1 MKKRSILVI
10 AAVIII
16 ATIGITIYLT
26 YGQAE
31 PALNVAG
38 LIDLGEKYLFEMKY
52 EEAILQF
59 TKAIEIEPK
68 NVRAYLGGADAY
80 LHLGR
85 QQEAIDLLKAGFE
98 ATGNANLAHAVE
110 GVEKSVVEGYIA
122 IAEAYEAEG
131 WHDKA
136 MEILKRVYNETGDE
150 IIGRKLGIVE
160 ASSIEFRDNYAIQWK
175 DAEFERLIREY
186 LGKPDGDIYYDDVKL
201 IEKIKIWGEL
211 IEKEG
216 EDSWFSYWREGFRLS
231 DGREGGRTGKIRSL
245 ADLEHFTGLKEL
257 SVNYQENLSISALED
272 TENIDCLKRLKHLSL
287 IGNNITD
294 ISPASGL
301 IALKSIELGYN
312 NISDISPI
320 SMLIEL
326 ENVSL
331 HNNEHL
337 SSAEPLRGLRKLSS
351 VSISDVNTVDLNV
364 FAGLPELRK
373 MNLVGVENTD
383 YSALAKLQLEY
394 LEITCDDE
402 IFQTVKQLKSL
413 KSLRVHG
420 YGGLTAIN
428 GIEALTNL
436 YRLDLLAPDCHDISP
451 LSSLKLEY
459 LELELPDDCD
469 LTPLTKISTLKK
481 VVVPDYYMGP
491 AESGTQLMD
500 KVRALLPNVE
510 VASDWH

>member
-1 MKKRSILVI
+1 M
-10 AAVIII
+10 
-16 ATIGITIYLT
+16 
-26 YGQAE
+26 
-31 PALNVAG
+31 
-38 LIDLGEKYLFEMKY
+38 
-52 EEAILQF
+52 
-59 TKAIEIEPK
+59 
-68 NVRAYLGGADAY
+68 
-80 LHLGR
+80 
-85 QQEAIDLLKAGFE
+85 
-98 ATGNANLAHAVE
+98 
-110 GVEKSVVEGYIA
+110 
-122 IAEAYEAEG
+122 
-131 WHDKA
+131 
-136 MEILKRVYNETGDE
+136 
-150 IIGRKLGIVE
+150 
-160 ASSIEFRDNYAIQWK
+160 
-175 DAEFERLIREY
+175 
-186 LGKPDGDIYYDDVKL
+186 
-201 IEKIKIWGEL
+201 
-211 IEKEG
+211 
-216 EDSWFSYWREGFRLS
+216 
-231 DGREGGRTGKIRSL
+231 
-245 ADLEHFTGLKEL
+245 
-257 SVNYQENLSISALED
+257 
-272 TENIDCLKRLKHLSL
+272 
-287 IGNNITD
+287 
-294 ISPASGL
+294 
-301 IALKSIELGYN
+301 
-312 NISDISPI
+312 
-320 SMLIEL
+320 
-326 ENVSL
+326 

-373 MNLVGVENTD
+373 MNLVGVENID